1 MQTVAASA
9 EYVPGAQLAHVSTLV
24 CAVDPEYVRVRAG
37 AAVGTDRSRIHRVR
51 PGAAVAAVGADANL
65 ENSHYRGSPR

>member
-24 CAVDPEYVRVRAG
+24 CAVDPEYVRVR
-37 AAVGTDRSRIHRVR
+37 